1 MMSVMRPS
9 GLKVMVDVDPEF
21 REGRA
26 VTKRFSTTAGKH

>member
-1 MMSVMRPS
+1 MSVTSPS
-9 GLKVMVDVDPEF
+9 GLKVTVEVEPEF